1 MAPIIRTCKAFA
13 AIAGLALGA
22 PAFAA
27 QDAGDLFWTAQRQEI
42 AGRSDEALK
51 SYARLLT
58 RTPDSET
65 AANSLL
71 AAAVHEGSFAD
82 ALAAVKAAQRAGQ
95 ADSDA
100 PLMLF
105 ADAFRRRKWPD
116 AERALADLDAAGD
129 FSFMMPMLRGWLNVA
144 QNRDSGVSAQTLQT
158 SGLAAYYSDDQLV
171 YFDLADGNI
180 VQAKLR
186 LRNFRG
192 YNEPYGRFLAGHA
205 MGEFSRA
212 GDAEFA
218 SALGQQIG
226 LDAGN
231 YATPRMT
238 AELGLAMLFARLGLA
253 LDEQRQAPKGL
264 YFARIAN
271 WIAPS
276 SDAAKLAL
284 AELLERQDQKAKA
297 SALLKGIMP
306 ASPFWFPAVANQTEL
321 AATADEAAAIAR
333 AASESQPASSQLK
346 LLYAQTLE
354 KAGRSDL
361 AVGVYRSLLDQDKAG
376 AQAAR
381 RALYLLL
388 LASALD
394 ANGDWNGA
402 RLALE
407 DAVQL
412 DPRNPQILNYLGY
425 SLLERRIDVARGFDL
440 VAQAHQ
446 IAPQSAAITDSLG
459 WAHFLKGDVESAI
472 PLLER
477 AVKAAIADPAINEH
491 LGDAYWAAG
500 RRSEAR
506 FAWKAAAL
514 SAEAKAVERL
524 AQKIDF
530 GWAKETAA
538 P

>member
-13 AIAGLALGA
+13 AIAWLALGA
-22 PAFAA
+22 SAHAA
-27 QDAGDLFWTAQRQEI
+27 PDAGDLFWTAQRQEI
-42 AGRSDEALK
+42 TGHGDAALK
-51 SYARLLT
+51 SYARLLA
-58 RTPDSET
+58 RSPDSET

-71 AAAVHEGSFAD
+71 AAAVREGSFAD

-116 AERALADLDAAGD
+116 AERALADLDVAGD
-129 FSFMMPMLRGWLNVA
+129 FSFMLPMLRGWLNVA
-144 QNRDSGVSAQTLQT
+144 QNRDSGVSAQSLQT
-158 SGLAAYYSDDQLV
+158 SGLAAFYSDDQLV
-171 YFDLADGNI
+171 YFDLADRNM

-192 YNEPYGRFLAGHA
+192 YNESYGRFLAGHA

-231 YATPRMT
+231 YAVPRMT

-264 YFARIAN
+264 YFVRIAS

-284 AELLERQDQKAKA
+284 AELLERQDQKEKA
-297 SALLKGIMP
+297 SALLKSIAP
-306 ASPFWFPAVANQTEL
+306 ASPFWFPAVANLTEL

-333 AASESQPASSQLK
+333 AASEGQPASSQLK
-346 LLYAQTLE
+346 LLHAQMLE

-361 AVGVYRSLLDQDKAG
+361 AVGVYRGLLDQDKAG
-376 AQAAR
+376 VQAAR

-394 ANGDWNGA
+394 ANGDWDGA

-407 DAVQL
+407 DAVQI
-412 DPRNPQILNYLGY
+412 DAQNPQILNYLGY

-477 AVKAAIADPAINEH
+477 AVKGAIADPAINEH

-500 RRSEAR
+500 RRNEAR

-514 SAEAKAVERL
+514 SAEGKAGERL

-530 GWAKETAA
+530 GWAKEAAA